1 MLALL
6 LAAPDMSAAE
16 DAAAEI
22 RATLA
27 QWTEVFNAGRADKVC
42 DLFAKDARA
51 DVAGAAERD
60 YAAICDLLT
69 RSLNDK
75 TRHYSYAMDI
85 KEILV
90 FGDAAVVRL
99 VWTLT
104 IKQPDGGAAKSI
116 EPGMDIFQKQPGG
129 SWKIIRYMSFER

>member
-1 MLALL
+1 
-6 LAAPDMSAAE
+6 
-16 DAAAEI
+16 
-22 RATLA
+22 
-27 QWTEVFNAGRADKVC
+27 V
-42 DLFAKDARA
+42 
-51 DVAGAAERD
+51 
-60 YAAICDLLT
+60 ICNVLT

-75 TRHYSYAMDI
+75 TRHYSYVMDI

-104 IKQPDGGAAKSI
+104 IEQPDGSTAKSI
-116 EPGMDIFQKQPGG
+116 EPGMDIFQKQPDG